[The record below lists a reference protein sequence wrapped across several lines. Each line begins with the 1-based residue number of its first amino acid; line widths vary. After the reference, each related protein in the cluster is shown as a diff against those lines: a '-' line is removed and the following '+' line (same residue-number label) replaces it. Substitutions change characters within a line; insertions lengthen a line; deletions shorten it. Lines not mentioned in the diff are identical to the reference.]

1 MAVDYVKT
9 GQPAQMEPGLKPKRW
24 PHFMEKKNKNKEYH
38 SRKVLGKLY
47 DRVERVAF
55 VPVFTTD
62 FDEQIL
68 KAFGHKEDILI
79 QARLLKRGYDDH
91 MRRIMAQHRIKTE
104 YEVWSTFAMSHNGTN
119 DYKFGEEIGRISSAL
134 KDQFRETCYQKAGG
148 KTYEELAPFV
158 AAMYKVTA
166 EEMTKAIKE
175 HEEASTSMTAESM
188 PFMTFP
194 WLFQDVLG
202 KIAKLNAFGPGQ
214 ADPSSNLDDGTRL
227 AREAAPGAILKTAR
241 APIIT
246 NPEDDL
252 RTAQGITHRGDTL
265 ELFDKR
271 SARPPKE
278 REEKGTKQNE
288 PAQMPNSQECSS
300 SSASNA
306 PESHGEFSERTMQ
319 VPWRKMEDESEL
331 VQQSGSNESTLSSAS
346 DAIGHGEAETVATT
360 SEEASEEEDE
370 GEEIVTLEQPRANI
384 YHKFAAL
391 ALDEKTD

>member
-9 GQPAQMEPGLKPKRW
+9 GQPAQMEPRLKPERW

-38 SRKVLGKLY
+38 SKKVLGKLY

-55 VPVFTTD
+55 VPVFTTN

-68 KAFGHKEDILI
+68 KAFEHEEDVLS
-79 QARLLKRGYDDH
+79 QARNMKRGYDDH
-91 MRRIMAQHRIKTE
+91 MRRIMAQHGIKTE
-104 YEVWSTFAMSHNGTN
+104 YEVWSTFAMGHNGASE
-119 DYKFGEEIGRISSAL
+119 YKFGEEIGRISSAL
-134 KDQFRETCYQKAGG
+134 KDQFRDICYQNAGG

-175 HEEASTSMTAESM
+175 HEEASTSMTADSM

-214 ADPSSNLDDGTRL
+214 ADPSSNMDDGTQL
-227 AREAAPGAILKTAR
+227 AREAAPGAILRTAR
-241 APIIT
+241 APVVT

-271 SARPPKE
+271 STRPP
-278 REEKGTKQNE
+278 REPEEESTRQNE
-288 PAQMPNSQECSS
+288 PVQTPG
-300 SSASNA
+300 SNA
-306 PESHGEFSERTMQ
+306 VESHRTCVEATMLQ
-319 VPWRKMEDESEL
+319 KPS
-331 VQQSGSNESTLSSAS
+331 SNESTSSSSS
-346 DAIGHGEAETVATT
+346 DAVGHEEAETAATT
-360 SEEASEEEDE
+360 SEEASEGEE
-370 GEEIVTLEQPRANI
+370 GAEEIVTLEQPRTNL
-384 YHKFAAL
+384 YDKFAAL
-391 ALDEKTD
+391 ALDEEVD

>member
-1 MAVDYVKT
+1 MAALHSMAVDYVKT
-9 GQPAQMEPGLKPKRW
+9 GQPAQMEPDLKPKHW

-38 SRKVLGKLY
+38 SKKVLGKLY

-68 KAFGHKEDILI
+68 NAFDHEEEFLS
-79 QARLLKRGYDDH
+79 QVRHLKRGYDDH
-91 MRRIMAQHRIKTE
+91 MRRIMAQHAIKTE
-104 YEVWSTFAMSHNGTN
+104 YEVWSTFAMSHNGASE
-119 DYKFGEEIGRISSAL
+119 YKFGEEIGRISSAL
-134 KDQFRETCYQKAGG
+134 KDQFRDICYQKAGG
-148 KTYEELAPFV
+148 KAYEELAPFV

-175 HEEASTSMTAESM
+175 HEEDSTSMTAESM

-202 KIAKLNAFGPGQ
+202 KIAKMNAFGPGQ
-214 ADPSSNLDDGTRL
+214 ADPSSNMDDGTQL
-227 AREAAPGAILKTAR
+227 AREAAPGAILRTAR
-241 APIIT
+241 APVVM

-278 REEKGTKQNE
+278 PEEESTEQTE
-288 PAQMPNSQECSS
+288 RVQMPRSEESSSCSS
-300 SSASNA
+300 SNA
-306 PESHGEFSERTMQ
+306 VGSQRIGVERAMLQ
-319 VPWRKMEDESEL
+319 KP
-331 VQQSGSNESTLSSAS
+331 GSNESTSSSSS
-346 DAIGHGEAETVATT
+346 DALGHGEAETTSTT
-360 SEEASEEEDE
+360 SEEDSEEE
-370 GEEIVTLEQPRANI
+370 GAEEMVTLEQPRANI
-384 YHKFAAL
+384 YDKFAAL
-391 ALDEKTD
+391 ALDEEMD